1 MGNAFAGKLSIQRV
15 CNKNGECYY
24 KLERQDRINFN
35 NNNNNNNNN
44 SNNLQFNNLNQYNV
58 QY

>member
-35 NNNNNNNNN
+35 NNN